1 MQKSGERRSRKR
13 TIAAVLAIVVGI
25 VALLFSSALFSVNFL
40 VNLWWFD
47 SVGYA
52 LYFWQRL
59 LYRYAVFA
67 VVAGVFFFV
76 FFLNFRL
83 VTRPLRVMRASPDG
97 LSPMGRLGRA
107 LRSGSIF
114 VYIPLSVV
122 LTLIIALPL
131 FHNWEKFLFFLLG
144 PDSGVRDTLFG
155 KDISYYLFSYPLY
168 VLMQARLLIAFLA
181 LLAGSTILYGLEHLT
196 RAKDRKGFPRQ
207 TAWHLSVLVGIIIL
221 IEIWGYGL
229 QRHGLVY
236 ATSHEP
242 LFYGPG
248 YLEMNYVLPLIW
260 LQMALLVAIGIAVI
274 SVIAR
279 RKGFIIAAILVAW
292 FFVHVGLRHSSFVR
306 DEIERYWIKPDQ
318 LERERPFIDM
328 DVQATLHAYG
338 LHAAVVREFRRAP
351 LPLPVDEPSV
361 AKVLRNVPLWEREE
375 LKAVYDQLQ
384 SLRSYYSF
392 PDINVGRYTV
402 EDHYQQVFLS
412 VRELETSRLP
422 GSVNTWVN
430 LHLDY
435 THGYGLVMNPASQE
449 GGVPFLWYVRGIP
462 LDSSYGIEVK
472 RPEVYFGV
480 GPFNDFVIAPNASG
494 EFDYAREDRIVTSHY
509 KGHGGVPLSSL
520 FSRAVFAYYFK
531 DKNIL
536 ISTRLT
542 DQSRILFRRNVVNRI
557 QTLAPYL
564 LLDREIY
571 PVVTSDRLYWIQ
583 DAYTISDQYP
593 NSKPTDFQDSRFNYI
608 RNSVKIVVDAY
619 DGHVDLFVF
628 DAQDPIIRAYRRI
641 YPGLFK
647 DKSELP
653 AALKPHIRYPKDYFE
668 IQMKIYTQYHQTD
681 PVTFFEQ
688 EDVWEFART
697 LRGKNSVRLQPYYST
712 LDLITP
718 GSLDFLIMQPMTPVN
733 LDNLRALVVGAC
745 DKDNYGKIIVYS
757 FPKGELVYSPVQMS
771 ALINADPT
779 IAEQFNLWD
788 MSGSTMKR
796 GKMVILPVHNTVL
809 YIQPVFL
816 EAKARHPIPELQ
828 RVIMSEGHIA
838 VMESS
843 LEDAYRRLRMKVT
856 ELDRRIRGQLPTPHE
871 VRKQEEGP

>member
-1 MQKSGERRSRKR
+1 MHEGEKRRSRKR
-13 TIAAVLAIVVGI
+13 TIAAFLAIAVGI
-25 VALLFSSALFSVNFL
+25 AALLFLSALFLVHFF

-47 SVGYA
+47 SLGYA
-52 LYFWQRL
+52 IYFWQRL

-67 VVAGVFFFV
+67 VVAVVFFFV

-83 VTRPLRVMRASPDG
+83 VTHPLRSAQSFSHTPSR
-97 LSPMGRLGRA
+97 LGRLGRA
-107 LRSGSIF
+107 LRRGSIF
-114 VYIPLSVV
+114 VYIPLSVI
-122 LTLIIALPL
+122 LTLIVALPL
-131 FHNWEKFLFFLLG
+131 FHNWEKFLFFLFG
-144 PDSGVRDTLFG
+144 PDSGVYDKVFG

-168 VLMQARLLIAFLA
+168 TLIRERLLLAFLV
-181 LLAGSTILYGLEHLT
+181 LLAGSALFYGLEHLT
-196 RAKDRKGFPRQ
+196 RIKNKSGLPRQ
-207 TAWHLSVLVGIIIL
+207 TAWHLSALVGLVIL

-229 QRHGLVY
+229 QRLGLVY

-248 YLEMNYVLPLIW
+248 YIEMNYMLPLIW
-260 LQMALLVAIGIAVI
+260 LQMALLVAIGIAVTL
-274 SVIAR
+274 VITR
-279 RKGFIIAAILVAW
+279 RRGFIVAGILITW
-292 FFVHVGLRHSSFVR
+292 FFLHVGLRHNTLVV
-306 DEIERYWIKPDQ
+306 DAIERYWIKPNQ
-318 LERERPFIDM
+318 LERERRFIDM

-338 LHAAVVREFRRAP
+338 LQGAVVREFRRAP
-351 LPLPVDEPSV
+351 LPVPVNDPSV
-361 AKVLRNVPLWEREE
+361 TKVLRNVPLWEREE

-402 EDHYQQVFLS
+402 EDNYQQVFLAA
-412 VRELETSRLP
+412 RELETSRLP

-462 LDSSYGIEVK
+462 LDTSYGIDVR

-494 EFDYAREDRIVTSHY
+494 EFDYARENRIVTSHY
-509 KGHGGVPLSSL
+509 KGHGGVPLSSV
-520 FSRAVFAYYFK
+520 FSRAIFSYYFK

-542 DQSRILFRRNVVNRI
+542 DQSRIMFRRNVLDRI
-557 QTLAPYL
+557 RTLTPYL

-571 PVVTSDRLYWIQ
+571 PVVTPERLYWIQ

-593 NSKPTDFQDSRFNYI
+593 NSKPTDFQGRHFNYI

-619 DGHVDLFVF
+619 DGDIGLFVF
-628 DAQDPIIRAYRRI
+628 DPKDPIIRAYSRI

-647 DKSELP
+647 DKSQLP
-653 AALKPHIRYPKDYFE
+653 PALKPHIRYPKDYFE
-668 IQMKIYTQYHQTD
+668 AQMKIYTQYHQTD

-688 EDVWEFART
+688 EDVWQFART
-697 LRGKNSVRLQPYYST
+697 LRGKKTVRLQPYYST
-712 LDLITP
+712 LDLINP
-718 GSLDFLIMQPMTPVN
+718 GSLDFLIVQPMTPVN
-733 LDNLRALVVGAC
+733 LDNLRALVVGGC
-745 DKDNYGKIIVYS
+745 DGDNYGKIIVYS

-771 ALINADPT
+771 ALINADPG
-779 IAEQFNLWD
+779 IAEQFNLWNL
-788 MSGSTMKR
+788 SGSTMTR

-816 EAKARHPIPELQ
+816 QAKARHPIPELQ

-838 VMESS
+838 VMERS
-843 LEDAYRRLRMKVT
+843 LEDAYQRLRARVSEMY
-856 ELDRRIRGQLPTPHE
+856 DRLRGQLPAPTSRGNKIEQP
-871 VRKQEEGP
+871 

>member
-25 VALLFSSALFSVNFL
+25 AVLLFLSALFFAHFL

-59 LYRYAVFA
+59 LYRYAVFS

-83 VTRPLRVMRASPDG
+83 VTRPLRVMRASSDG
-97 LSPMGRLGRA
+97 PSRMGRLGRA

-114 VYIPLSVV
+114 VYIPLSVI

-144 PDSGVRDTLFG
+144 PDSGVRDTIFG
-155 KDISYYLFSYPLY
+155 KDISYYLFSYPVY
-168 VLMQARLLIAFLA
+168 ILMQGRLAIAFPA
-181 LLAGSTILYGLEHLT
+181 LLAGSTILYGLEDLT
-196 RAKDRKGFPRQ
+196 KVKNRKALPRQ
-207 TAWHLSVLVGIIIL
+207 TVWHLSALVGIIIL

-274 SVIAR
+274 SGIAR
-279 RKGFIIAAILVAW
+279 RKGFILAAILIAW
-292 FFVHVGLRHSSFVR
+292 FFVHVGFLHSSFVR
-306 DEIERYWIKPDQ
+306 GEIERYWIKPDQ
-318 LERERPFIDM
+318 LEREKRFIDM
-328 DVQATLHAYG
+328 DVQATLHGYG
-338 LHAAVVREFRRAP
+338 LQGAVVREFRPAP
-351 LPLPVDEPSV
+351 LPLPVYEPSV
-361 AKVLRNVPLWEREE
+361 TKVLRNVPLWEREE

-392 PDINVGRYTV
+392 PDINVGRYAV
-402 EDHYQQVFLS
+402 EDHYQQVFLAA
-412 VRELETSRLP
+412 RELDTSRLP

-435 THGYGLVMNPASQE
+435 THGYGLAMNPASQE
-449 GGVPFLWYVRGIP
+449 GGIPFLWYVRGIP
-462 LDSSYGIEVK
+462 LESSYGIEVK

-480 GPFNDFVIAPNASG
+480 GAFNDFVIAPNASG
-494 EFDYAREDRIVTSHY
+494 EFNYARENGIVTSRY
-509 KGHGGVPLSSL
+509 KGRGGVPLSSL
-520 FSRAVFAYYFK
+520 FSRAIFAYYFK

-542 DQSRILFRRNVVNRI
+542 DQSRILFRRNVLERVR
-557 QTLAPYL
+557 TLTPYL
-564 LLDREIY
+564 VLDREIY
-571 PVVTSDRLYWIQ
+571 PVVTPDRLYWIQ
-583 DAYTISDQYP
+583 DAYTISNQYP
-593 NSKPTDFQDSRFNYI
+593 NSMPTDFQGSRFNYI

-619 DGHVDLFVF
+619 DGQVDLFVF
-628 DAQDPIIRAYRRI
+628 DPQDPIIRAYSRI

-653 AALKPHIRYPKDYFE
+653 APLKPHIRYPKDYFE

-697 LRGKNSVRLQPYYST
+697 LRGQNAVRLQPYYST

-718 GSLDFLIMQPMTPVN
+718 GSLDFLIVQPMTPVN
-733 LDNLRALVVGAC
+733 LDNLRALVVGGC

-757 FPKGELVYSPVQMS
+757 FPKGELVYSPVQMA
-771 ALINADPT
+771 ALINADPK
-779 IAEQFNLWD
+779 IAEQFNLWE

-796 GKMVILPVHNTVL
+796 GKMVILPVHGAVL

-816 EAKARHPIPELQ
+816 AAKARHPIPQLQ

-843 LEDAYRRLRMKVT
+843 LEDAYRRLRMRVT
-856 ELDRRIRGQLPTPHE
+856 EMEQEIRRQLPTPHE
-871 VRKQEEGP
+871 GQKQKEGP